1 MSIFKWPCSSKM
13 DYFKYL
19 NCQEC
24 QEIGLYCKPHRI
36 EVESDLHKMEMK
48 NILQMQDH
56 QSTEYVNA
64 LKELIKSYEVW
75 KAAKS

>member
-1 MSIFKWPCSSKM
+1 M

-19 NCQEC
+19 NCPEC
-24 QEIGLYCKPHRI
+24 REIGLYCKPHRI
-36 EVESDLHKMEMK
+36 EVESDLHKIEMK
-48 NILQMQDH
+48 YILRIQDH

-75 KAAKS
+75 KVGKP